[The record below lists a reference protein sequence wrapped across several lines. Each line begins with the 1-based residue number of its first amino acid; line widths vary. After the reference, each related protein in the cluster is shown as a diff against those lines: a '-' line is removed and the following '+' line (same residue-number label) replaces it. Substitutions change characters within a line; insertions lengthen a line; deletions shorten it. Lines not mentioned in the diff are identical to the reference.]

1 MMNKIRRANK
11 RDFFIAQNMIFD
23 LDISEHAKITY
34 LYLCRCADDES
45 QAFPSY
51 NTIARKCSFSKRT
64 AMRTIQEL
72 EEIGLLSVEKRQVEK
87 SGKPVNTSN
96 LYTLYDSPSHHPSDT
111 QSPPLVT
118 ESHHPSDTQS
128 PYKYPMKN
136 TNSFINTQS
145 INQGDRVDEIGISD
159 NQKNKKSLST
169 PSKEKATS
177 EKSDIDTYKVYR
189 DIIADN
195 IEYGYLKERY
205 PYESMV
211 DDILELMTEVVTS
224 NKATIRVSGEDKP
237 QDIVKSTFLKLTSS
251 HIEYVMECMSKNTVK
266 ANNIKAYMITVLYNA
281 PKTINAYY
289 SNLVNHDMAHHIG

>member
-23 LDISEHAKITY
+23 LNISEHAKITY

-64 AMRTIQEL
+64 AMRTIQDL

-111 QSPPLVT
+111 QSLPLVT

-128 PYKYPMKN
+128 PYKYPKKN

-145 INQGDRVDEIGISD
+145 INQSKEDGTDRTDGTYIP
-159 NQKNKKSLST
+159 KNKKSPST
-169 PSKEKATS
+169 SDQAKATNDVN
-177 EKSDIDTYKVYR
+177 KKTYSLYKE
-189 DIIADN
+189 IIAQN
-195 IEYGYLKERY
+195 IEYANLKEAH
-205 PYESMV
+205 PHDNM
-211 DDILELMTEVVTS
+211 LEDLFELIVEVVTS
-224 NKATIRVSGEDKP
+224 SKETIRVNQEDRP
-237 QDIVKSTFLKLTSS
+237 TDIVKATYLKLNASD
-251 HIEYVMECMSKNTVK
+251 IEYVMSRMKENTTK
-266 ANNIKAYMITVLYNA
+266 ASNIRAYMLTALYNA
-281 PKTINAYY
+281 PKTKSLYY
-289 SNLVNHDMAHHIG
+289 SNLVQHDLAQ